1 MSSEED
7 VEKVETDKVETGETE
22 AVEEDTQDTQ
32 DTQPTEPTE
41 PTDTQPT
48 TEDQTTNEKQITE
61 KEMDEQF
68 YHLAIRVFLLSFSLL
83 SSVYMKLVVKN
94 YLCKPLHSTANISHN
109 QNSSINIMLVNTV
122 VNSYFYY
129 I

>member
-7 VEKVETDKVETGETE
+7 VEKVETDEAEAVE
-22 AVEEDTQDTQ
+22 AVEENTQYTQ
-32 DTQPTEPTE
+32 PTEPTEPTE

-94 YLCKPLHSTANISHN
+94 YLCRPLHSIANISHN
-109 QNSSINIMLVNTV
+109 QNSSTNIMLVNTV
-122 VNSYFYY
+122 VSSYFYY

>member
-7 VEKVETDKVETGETE
+7 VEKVETDEAEAVE
-22 AVEEDTQDTQ
+22 AVEENTQYTQ
-32 DTQPTEPTE
+32 PTEPTEPTE

-122 VNSYFYY
+122 VNSYFYH

>member
-32 DTQPTEPTE
+32 LTEPTE

-94 YLCKPLHSTANISHN
+94 YLCRPLHSIANISHN
-109 QNSSINIMLVNTV
+109 LNSSINIMLVNIV
-122 VNSYFYY
+122 VNSCLYY